1 MDALS
6 VHCNDRL
13 RAGPLSQSLR
23 RKMSPGVGLRWP
35 DAAWGDATGSY
46 VVGATQ
52 WPRLEPRVSLLDVV
66 DPAEC
71 NPLTQRA
78 AAGFLTQAERESLN
92 FTEGFLEDVRA
103 HTMQFP
109 FD

>member
-1 MDALS
+1 M
-6 VHCNDRL
+6 
-13 RAGPLSQSLR
+13 
-23 RKMSPGVGLRWP
+23 
-35 DAAWGDATGSY
+35 
-46 VVGATQ
+46 VGATQ

-78 AAGFLTQAERESLN
+78 AAGFLTQAERGSLN

-103 HTMQFP
+103 HTMQFT
-109 FD
+109 FA